1 MKALVIPNLQKN
13 SAKEFTISVVNEFNM
28 LGAKVIMQDTLKS
41 EFSNYLTKFMP
52 EEQAYAECDVVITI
66 GGDGTILHSAKL
78 CARHD
83 KPILGFNL
91 GRMGFL
97 ATAEIN
103 ELEKLKALVEN
114 NYLVDKRLLLSVS
127 INKGEKYKKTA
138 LNDVVISKS
147 NVTQIMDI
155 EVFCDNILVN
165 TFRADGVVVATPTG
179 STAYSLSAGGPIL
192 DAKINGIVVT
202 PICAHSLNSPPMVFS
217 AQRSIKVKIY
227 NDAQLSCDGA
237 DMQQINNNDEITVSL
252 SEMSIE
258 LICFNNASQFEAI
271 DKKLK
276 GR

>member
-1 MKALVIPNLQKN
+1 MKALIIPNLHKN
-13 SAKEFTISVVNEFNM
+13 GAKEFTKTVALELER
-28 LGAKVIMQDTLKS
+28 LGACVLMQSNLESKFKS
-41 EFSNYLTKFMP
+41 INAFFLA
-52 EEQAYAECDVVITI
+52 EEQAYSECDAVITI

-78 CARHD
+78 CARYD

-103 ELEKLKALVEN
+103 ELEKLRSLVERD
-114 NYLVDKRLLLSVS
+114 YLIDKRLLLS
-127 INKGEKYKKTA
+127 IKLNDGDKYKKTA

-155 EVFCDNILVN
+155 DVFCDNILVN

-192 DAKINGIVVT
+192 DAKIEGIVVT

-217 AQRSIKVKIY
+217 AARSIKVKIY
-227 NDAQLSCDGA
+227 NKAQLSCDGA
-237 DMQQINNNDEITVSL
+237 NTQQIDTNDEITVSL
-252 SEMSIE
+252 SEKSIE

>member
-1 MKALVIPNLQKN
+1 MKALIIPNLQKN
-13 SAKEFTISVVNEFNM
+13 GAKEFTEKVAKKLAS
-28 LGAKVIMQDTLKS
+28 LGALIIMQDSLKS
-41 EFSNYLTKFMP
+41 DFVNINAEFLQD
-52 EEQAYAECDVVITI
+52 EQAYCECDAVITI

-103 ELEKLKALVEN
+103 ELEKLTALVNN

-127 INKGEKYKKTA
+127 INNGDKYRKTA

-192 DAKINGIVVT
+192 DAKIDGIVVT

-217 AQRSIKVKIY
+217 AQRSIRVKVY
-227 NDAQLSCDGA
+227 NKAQLSCDGA
-237 DMQQINNNDEITVSL
+237 DIQHIDENDEITVSL
-252 SEMSIE
+252 SEKSIE